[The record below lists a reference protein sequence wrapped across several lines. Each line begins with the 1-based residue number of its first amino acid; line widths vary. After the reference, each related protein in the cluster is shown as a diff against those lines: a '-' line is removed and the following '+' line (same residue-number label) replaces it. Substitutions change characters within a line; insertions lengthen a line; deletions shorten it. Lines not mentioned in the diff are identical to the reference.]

1 MSNKSK
7 IIIAIITV
15 AVISLTIVG
24 ALPKCDICDKIGA
37 FNNVDAVTTWKL
49 CNECYDNFNEKDNSY
64 DNNYSYSKNYSYSSF
79 TNKYGTSTT
88 KCAHSGCSNYI
99 ASSGDTNCCT
109 THSRRCIECNCYID
123 EDANWCMKCIEDAL
137 K

>member
-1 MSNKSK
+1 MSIKSK
-7 IIIAIITV
+7 IIIIFVVV
-15 AVISLTIVG
+15 AVISLIIVG

-37 FNNVDAVTTWKL
+37 FNNVKAVTTWKL
-49 CNECYDNFNEKDNSY
+49 CNECYDDFNKKDNSY
-64 DNNYSYSKNYSYSSF
+64 SNDYSYSSF
-79 TNKYGTSTT
+79 TNQYGTSTT

-109 THSRRCIECNCYID
+109 THSNRCYECNCYID
-123 EDANWCMKCIEDAL
+123 EDANWCMKCIENAL

>member
-1 MSNKSK
+1 MSTKGK
-7 IIIAIITV
+7 II
-15 AVISLTIVG
+15 SGIVG
-24 ALPKCDICDKIGA
+24 VVFLALIIIGVMPKCDICDEIGA

-49 CNECYDNFNEKDNSY
+49 CNECYDEFNKKDNSY
-64 DNNYSYSKNYSYSSF
+64 NNDYSYSSF

-109 THSRRCIECNCYID
+109 IHSKRCLECNCYID
-123 EDANWCMKCIEDAL
+123 EDGHWCIECIENAL
-137 K
+137 YKNN

>member
-1 MSNKSK
+1 MSIKGK
-7 IIIAIITV
+7 
-15 AVISLTIVG
+15 VISCIVGVIVIGLIIMG
-24 ALPKCDICDKIGA
+24 ALPKCDICDKNGA
-37 FNNVDAVTTWKL
+37 FNNVSAVTTWKL
-49 CNECYDNFNEKDNSY
+49 CDECYDAFNESGNSY
-64 DNNYSYSKNYSYSSF
+64 NNNYSYSSF

-109 THSRRCIECNCYID
+109 THSKRCIECNCYID
-123 EDANWCMKCIEDAL
+123 EDAIACIKCIQNAL

>member
-1 MSNKSK
+1 MSIKGKVISCIVG
-7 IIIAIITV
+7 IIIIGLIIIGV
-15 AVISLTIVG
+15 
-24 ALPKCDICDKIGA
+24 LPKCDICDKIGA
-37 FNNVDAVTTWKL
+37 FNNVNAITTWKL
-49 CNECYDNFNEKDNSY
+49 CDECYDDFNEKDNSY
-64 DNNYSYSKNYSYSSF
+64 NNDYSYSSF
-79 TNKYGTSTT
+79 TNKFGTSTT

-109 THSRRCIECNCYID
+109 THSNRCYECNCYID